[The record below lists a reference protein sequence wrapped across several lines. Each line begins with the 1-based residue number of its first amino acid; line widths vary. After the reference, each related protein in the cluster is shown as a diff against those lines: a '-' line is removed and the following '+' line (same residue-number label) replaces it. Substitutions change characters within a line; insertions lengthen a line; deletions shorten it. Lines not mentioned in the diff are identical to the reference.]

1 MEQCDDKYQ
10 SLKTE
15 CNRLHVANVAVWS
28 SPNPSDED
36 KGQRLLPGARR
47 DGMQADVMAG
57 PGAERTEEEDT
68 MLYTLAWKGTIESKV
83 ITQAGPETVCL
94 MLFSR

>member
-1 MEQCDDKYQ
+1 
-10 SLKTE
+10 
-15 CNRLHVANVAVWS
+15 
-28 SPNPSDED
+28 
-36 KGQRLLPGARR
+36 
-47 DGMQADVMAG
+47 MQADVMAG

-68 MLYTLAWKGTIESKV
+68 MLHTLAWKGTIESKV